1 MENKQYISTDF
12 FTENGGFFNEKKC
25 LCRLFCIV
33 TLFPSVNIRFSLLK
47 LKFIYDLRQ
56 RHTKAAKTIN
66 RGMILLLMFCS
77 WKPKMP

>member
-1 MENKQYISTDF
+1 MEDF
-12 FTENGGFFNEKKC
+12 SMKKNAFVDF
-25 LCRLFCIV
+25 FCIV
-33 TLFPSVNIRFSLLK
+33 TLFPSVNIMFSLLK
-47 LKFIYDLRQ
+47 LKFIHDLRQ

>member
-1 MENKQYISTDF
+1 MGYKQYISTDF

-25 LCRLFCIV
+25 LFRLFCIV
-33 TLFPSVNIRFSLLK
+33 TIFQCVNIMFSLLK
-47 LKFIYDLRQ
+47 LKFIHDLRQ

-77 WKPKMP
+77 WKPKIP

>member
-1 MENKQYISTDF
+1 MEDF
-12 FTENGGFFNEKKC
+12 SMKKNAFVDF
-25 LCRLFCIV
+25 FCIV
-33 TLFPSVNIRFSLLK
+33 TIFPSVNIMFSLLK

-66 RGMILLLMFCS
+66 KGMILLLMFCS